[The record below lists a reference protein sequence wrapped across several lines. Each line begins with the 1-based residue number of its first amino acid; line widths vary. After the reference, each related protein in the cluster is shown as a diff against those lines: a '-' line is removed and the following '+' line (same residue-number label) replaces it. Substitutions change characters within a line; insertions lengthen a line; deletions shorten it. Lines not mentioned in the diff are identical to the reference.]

1 MQIYHNL
8 NDDLKPIFITKIV
21 QLLFLIT
28 CNVYCAYIILSCLTK
43 IECMSYFLMG
53 ILALNTV
60 SIVDVIVDLWVK
72 VRYNKR
78 RNNPWIFDLIF
89 CGTIFVVVIVYYIIT
104 GARVYRSSMYEFIVI
119 LSYSI
124 ICVIIIEFMLVC
136 LCGWLY
142 DQGKEYV
149 LKHKGKLIS
158 V

>member
-1 MQIYHNL
+1 
-8 NDDLKPIFITKIV
+8 
-21 QLLFLIT
+21 
-28 CNVYCAYIILSCLTK
+28 
-43 IECMSYFLMG
+43 MG